1 MAGTRSALIVA
12 TYAYDDAAGLTT
24 LRAPRRDAEAL
35 SEVLGDPNIGGFEVR
50 TVLNQP
56 AHVVNLE
63 VARFFADRR
72 PDDLLLLHFSCHG
85 VKDDSG
91 ELYFA
96 ATDTRL

>member
-1 MAGTRSALIVA
+1 MV
-12 TYAYDDAAGLTT
+12 
-24 LRAPRRDAEAL
+24 
-35 SEVLGDPNIGGFEVR
+35 
-50 TVLNQP
+50 NQP
-56 AHVVNLE
+56 SHVVNLE

-96 ATDTRL
+96 TADTRLDVLEASAVSSAFVNPVMGGRVRRGSCCSSTAATRVPSRGG